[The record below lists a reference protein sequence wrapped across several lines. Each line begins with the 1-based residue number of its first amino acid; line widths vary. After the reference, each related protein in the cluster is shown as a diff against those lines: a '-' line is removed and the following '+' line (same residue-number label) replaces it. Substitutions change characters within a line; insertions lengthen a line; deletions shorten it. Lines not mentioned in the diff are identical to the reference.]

1 MSKIYNNNY
10 EIYILMYENVKT
22 NICEATWIKTLIK
35 LLFEKFNYTNLFS
48 FKWKYLV

>member
-35 LLFEKFNYTNLFS
+35 LLFEKIQLYKFIF
-48 FKWKYLV
+48 F